1 MKRFILI
8 ILVAVLCYSCQQERR
23 YEVDFV
29 DRQVSLQLVDIS
41 GLGTTWAEGDIV
53 YFSDDVT
60 TRPGYQYKA
69 SAGKISADGKTLN
82 AT

>member
-8 ILVAVLCYSCQQERR
+8 STIAVLFASCQQEQR
-23 YEVDFV
+23 YAVDFA
-29 DRQVSLQLVDIS
+29 DRQVTLQLADIS
-41 GLGTTWAEGDIV
+41 GLGTTWTEGDIV

-69 SAGKISADGKTLN
+69 SA
-82 AT
+82 